1 MTAITTDRASDVTP
15 QTTLADRFI
24 LTGVAHL
31 TLVFPAVWV
40 AEILR
45 IERSQILDLPF
56 YNPLL
61 VGIVNHGGLVT
72 PLIAATRLLDVD
84 SSTLPE
90 RLLVV
95 RLDRTAGNLA
105 NVGII
110 VDRAIGSSN
119 RDELPPS
126 LFESGSDDTQMR
138 LISPETIPPDLW
150 QPRRWLVS

>member
-1 MTAITTDRASDVTP
+1 MTAISTDRANVVTP

-24 LTGVAHL
+24 LTEVAHS

-45 IERSQILDLPF
+45 FDRSQILDLPF

-61 VGIVNHGGLVT
+61 IGIVNHSSSVT
-72 PLIAATRLLDVD
+72 PLISAARLLDLVF
-84 SSTLPE
+84 TLPE
-90 RLLVV
+90 WLLVI
-95 RLDRTAGNLA
+95 RLNETAENLA

-126 LFESGSDDTQMR
+126 LFELGFNDPQLR
-138 LISPETIPPDLW
+138 LFTSAIIPPDLW
-150 QPRRWLVS
+150 QPHRWGK

>member
-1 MTAITTDRASDVTP
+1 MTAITTDRASTVTS
-15 QTTLADRFI
+15 QTALTDRFI
-24 LTGVAHL
+24 LTGVERL

-61 VGIVNHGGLVT
+61 VGIVNHGGVVT
-72 PLIAATRLLDVD
+72 PLITAARLLDLA

-105 NVGII
+105 NIGII
-110 VDRAIGSSN
+110 VDRAIGSST
-119 RDELPPS
+119 RTELPPS
-126 LFESGSDDTQMR
+126 LFEPGSDDPQMR
-138 LISPETIPPDLW
+138 LISAAAISPDLW
-150 QPRRWLVS
+150 QPQRWSVN

>member
-1 MTAITTDRASDVTP
+1 MTAIITDRASEVTT
-15 QTTLADRFI
+15 QTALTDRFI
-24 LTGVAHL
+24 LTGVERL

-40 AEILR
+40 IEILR

-61 VGIVNHGGLVT
+61 VGIVNHGGVVT
-72 PLIAATRLLDVD
+72 PLIAAARLLDLA

-95 RLDRTAGNLA
+95 RLDRSAGNLA

-119 RDELPPS
+119 RNELPPS
-126 LFESGSDDTQMR
+126 LFESGSNDTQMR
-138 LISPETIPPDLW
+138 LISPEAISPDLW
-150 QPRRWLVS
+150 QPQRWLVS

>member
-24 LTGVAHL
+24 LTGVERL

-40 AEILR
+40 TEILR

-72 PLIAATRLLDVD
+72 PLIAAARLLDL
-84 SSTLPE
+84 SSLTLPE

-95 RLDRTAGNLA
+95 RLGRSAGNLA

-119 RDELPPS
+119 RNELPPS
-126 LFESGSDDTQMR
+126 LFEPGSNDTQMR
-138 LISPETIPPDLW
+138 LISPEAISPDLW
-150 QPRRWLVS
+150 QPQRWGN

>member
-1 MTAITTDRASDVTP
+1 MTAITTDRASAVTP
-15 QTTLADRFI
+15 QIALADRFI
-24 LTGVAHL
+24 LTGVERL

-61 VGIVNHGGLVT
+61 VGIVNHSGLVT
-72 PLIAATRLLDVD
+72 PLIAASRLLDST

-95 RLDRTAGNLA
+95 RLDRTAANFA

-119 RDELPPS
+119 RNELPPS
-126 LFESGSDDTQMR
+126 LFDPASNDTQMR
-138 LISPETIPPDLW
+138 LISAAAIPPDLW
-150 QPRRWLVS
+150 QPHRWGK